1 MHFRLKIR
9 INSSGGNKILLA
21 GIQETQ
27 RLTPIF
33 MISPILLVLGA
44 YLLGSLSTAIVI
56 SKLLKLP
63 DPRTQGSCNPGAT
76 NVLRIAGKKIAAIVL
91 LGDLLK
97 GLIPVLV
104 ARAID
109 ADQNTLAATGL
120 AAFLGHLYPL
130 YFGFRG
136 GKGVATALGVLMGLA
151 WPVAVALLM
160 TWLIIAKV
168 LHISS
173 LAAIFAAIVAP
184 IYTWLLQDSVP
195 LLVMICVI
203 SILLLWRHR
212 GNIQRLL
219 SGAEGKIG

>member
-1 MHFRLKIR
+1 
-9 INSSGGNKILLA
+9 
-21 GIQETQ
+21 
-27 RLTPIF
+27 
-33 MISPILLVLGA
+33 MISSILLVLGA

-56 SKLLKLP
+56 SKSLKLP
-63 DPRTQGSCNPGAT
+63 DPRTQGSRNPGAT

-104 ARAID
+104 ARALD
-109 ADQNTLAATGL
+109 VDQNTLAATGL

-136 GKGVATALGVLMGLA
+136 GKGVATALGVLLGLA
-151 WPVAVALLM
+151 WPVAVALLI

-173 LAAIFAAIVAP
+173 LAAIISATVAP
-184 IYTWLLQDSVP
+184 IYTWLLEDSTP
-195 LLVMICVI
+195 LLVMICVT